1 MEPSNKFSLSFCD
14 SRNLIRSI
22 RERSYFLNVQREF
35 HVLFFD
41 NSHTVKSVNK
51 PQTSENIASF
61 LEESVKKKKIFFGPI
76 MFDVKEINQLQ

>member
-61 LEESVKKKKIFFGPI
+61 LEESVKEIIFFGPI
-76 MFDVKEINQLQ
+76 MFDVKGINQLQ